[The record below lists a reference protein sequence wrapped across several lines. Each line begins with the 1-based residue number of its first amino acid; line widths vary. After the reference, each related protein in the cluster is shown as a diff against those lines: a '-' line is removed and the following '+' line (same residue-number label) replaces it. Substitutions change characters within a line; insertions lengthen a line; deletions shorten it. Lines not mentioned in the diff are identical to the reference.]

1 MIEHSKELRWIRIL
15 LTIIAIPVIVLI
27 LKTLKS
33 IFIPL
38 VFAVFLSYVLAPLAG
53 YLRRKNVHI
62 YLIMLTMI
70 VIILLFSLG
79 LIVLL
84 TSATSSLISGF
95 PKYQERLILLVQNGV
110 SGLENLTARMDI
122 AFSSIPGFD
131 ISQMI
136 APGNFNISKAISDV
150 MTTTFGI
157 SWNFFLI
164 VVFLLFMIAQG
175 NQLQLRLKNVMD
187 STQHQKTSTTLA
199 NIQKQIR
206 RYLLTKSIISLCSAV
221 ILMIL
226 MWLYGVDFILIC
238 GILLFI
244 MSFIP
249 NVGSIIANSI
259 PVLVCLLQSGFDVR
273 FFSFLLL
280 IIANELLV
288 ANMIEPKIQGNKMNL
303 SPITILI
310 SLIFWGWVWGI
321 VGMILAVPITSAI
334 NIILLQLDEKNV
346 ISAIISGN
354 S

>member
-1 MIEHSKELRWIRIL
+1 MIEHTKELRWIRIL
-15 LTIIAIPVIVLI
+15 LIIIAIPVIVLI

-33 IFIPL
+33 VFIPL
-38 VFAVFLSYVLAPLAG
+38 VFAVFLSYVLAPLTS

-62 YLIMLTMI
+62 YVIMLTMV

-95 PKYQERLILLVQNGV
+95 PKYQERLMLLVQNGV
-110 SGLENLTARMDI
+110 SGLEHLAGRMDI
-122 AFSSIPGFD
+122 ALSSIPGFD
-131 ISQMI
+131 ISQLI
-136 APGNFNISKAISDV
+136 APGSFNISKTISDV
-150 MTTTFGI
+150 MSTTFGI

-164 VVFLLFMIAQG
+164 VVFLLFLIAQG
-175 NQLQLRLKNVMD
+175 NHLKLRLQKVMD
-187 STQHQKTSTTLA
+187 NAKYQKTSTTLA
-199 NIQKQIR
+199 NIQTQIQ
-206 RYLLTKSIISLCSAV
+206 RYVFTKSIISLFSAV
-221 ILMIL
+221 ILMLL

-273 FFSFLLL
+273 FFSFMLL

-288 ANMIEPKIQGNKMNL
+288 ANIVEPKIQGNRLNL

-321 VGMILAVPITSAI
+321 VGMILAVPMTSAI
-334 NIILLQLDEKNV
+334 NIILIQLDEKNLF
-346 ISAIISGN
+346 SAIVSGD
-354 S
+354 